1 MGITGDH
8 ELRECGDVRRN
19 DGQGDQVDPLD
30 QLSDCLHPD
39 GHEMTFRELSVFCG
53 KDFKLLD
60 SLEPRDRYI
69 VQKANDKNWTPLQPY
84 EGLRRHK
91 RRRV

>member
-1 MGITGDH
+1 
-8 ELRECGDVRRN
+8 
-19 DGQGDQVDPLD
+19 
-30 QLSDCLHPD
+30 
-39 GHEMTFRELSVFCG
+39 MTFRELSVFCG

-60 SLEPRDRYI
+60 SLEPRDRYT